1 MNSILQIN
9 FLKEFC
15 MKDFEFVVGVAP
27 DEETIKE
34 FHRVLA
40 NGLIKKYGVNTM
52 KGVIEKA
59 REIDK

>member
-1 MNSILQIN
+1 
-9 FLKEFC
+9 
-15 MKDFEFVVGVAP
+15 MKYFEFVVGVAP

>member
-1 MNSILQIN
+1 
-9 FLKEFC
+9 

-40 NGLIKKYGVNTM
+40 NGLIKKYCANTM
-52 KGVIEKA
+52 KGVLEKA
-59 REIDK
+59 NEIAK